1 MMRRPW
7 LVGIGALVLLA
18 LALLAARV
26 FLADRR
32 LTAMPEQRAEAAAR
46 HDEVSF
52 VAVAIRL
59 HYDALAEML
68 EAQFPTSFEIPE
80 STLTGGASSRTS
92 VQGSGEVERTAPL
105 ALSASGESGVRAM
118 TRLRARYTLGSAM
131 LGTESLEAEANVAM
145 SMAFDL
151 DAAWKP
157 VISLQPDIEWIKP
170 PQSRLTRMFNVSL
183 AGLAEQQARAVVG
196 HAEERLPGLIE
207 ERFRLQEMIWR
218 AWEGSHTNVRL
229 AEAPAAWLT
238 IEPLGA
244 HFLTPAAQADALV
257 LNTGFTAR
265 FSVKPEAGPAPSPP
279 PLPPLAKSPPDVE
292 GVRLAVPV
300 TVAYRTLS
308 DAFARALAGRE
319 FTFDAGGTTSTVT
332 IDDVV
337 VYPSAPRIVV
347 GVHVESTL
355 PRRWLD
361 TRGWV
366 YLSATPVFDP
376 ASGVLTL
383 ADIGFARALDNAWMR
398 LFSAALEAR
407 LVQELSRVSRFE
419 LGPRLEEATTAANAT
434 LHAQLRQ
441 ALETRMGAG
450 PSRLA
455 ERIVVEGGV
464 HGIQSVG
471 FTLADDSLTLLPV
484 VTGSLAVELVPLEQ
498 QLSNR
503 EGLQ

>member
-1 MMRRPW
+1 MVRRPW
-7 LVGIGALVLLA
+7 LVGLGALVLLA
-18 LALLAARV
+18 LILLAARM

-32 LTAMPEQRAEAAAR
+32 LTAMPEQRAEAIAQ

-52 VAVAIRL
+52 VTVAIRL
-59 HYDALAEML
+59 RYDALTEML
-68 EAQFPTSFEIPE
+68 EAQFPTNFEIPE
-80 STLTGGASSRTS
+80 ATLTGSPSSRTS

-105 ALSASGESGVRAM
+105 VLGASGESGVRAM
-118 TRLRARYTLGSAM
+118 TRLRARYTLGNAL
-131 LGTESLEAEANVAM
+131 LGSESLEAEANVAM

-157 VISLQPDIEWIKP
+157 VVALQPDIEWITP

-183 AGLAEQQARAVVG
+183 AGLAEQQTRSIVSR
-196 HAEERLPGLIE
+196 AEERLPALIE
-207 ERFRLQEMIWR
+207 ERFRLQEMIQR
-218 AWEGSHTNVRL
+218 AWEGSHTSLRL
-229 AEAPAAWLT
+229 SEAPAAWLT

-244 HFLTPAAQADALV
+244 HFLTPAAEADALV

-265 FSVKPEAGPAPSPP
+265 FSVGPEAGPAPASP
-279 PLPPLAKSPPDVE
+279 PLPPLSKEPPAVE

-300 TVAYRTLS
+300 TVGYRTLS
-308 DAFARALAGRE
+308 EAFATALSGQA
-319 FTFDAGGTTSTVT
+319 FSFDAGGTTSTVT

-337 VYPSAPRIVV
+337 VFPSAPRIVV
-347 GVHVESTL
+347 GVHVASTL

-383 ADIGFARALDNAWMR
+383 ADIGFARALDNRWMR

-407 LVQELSRVSRFE
+407 LVQEFSRVSRIE
-419 LGPRLEEATTAANAT
+419 LGPRLEEATSAANAM
-434 LHAQLRQ
+434 LHAQLRH
-441 ALETRMGAG
+441 ALETRLGTGSAG
-450 PSRLA
+450 LA

-464 HGIQSVG
+464 QGIQSVG
-471 FTLADDSLTLLPV
+471 FTLAEDSLTLVPV
-484 VTGSLAVELVPLEQ
+484 VTGSLAVELVPLQQ